1 MSFLRLSLSTMTASL
16 ATVLS
21 ASCCVLPM
29 ALLGFGFTSL
39 GPFALLMRYRPL
51 SLSFSALMLAG
62 AFYLVYRPRA
72 TADCQA
78 GVCSPEA
85 LRRRR
90 RIVWLSAL
98 LMALFVALSFVPV
111 TLTMSDGM

>member
-1 MSFLRLSLSTMTASL
+1 MSILKLSLSTTTASTA
-16 ATVLS
+16 ATLS

-29 ALLGFGFTSL
+29 ALLGLGFTSL

-51 SLSFSALMLAG
+51 TLSFSILMLAA
-62 AFYLVYRPRA
+62 AFYLVYRPQA
-72 TADCQA
+72 AADCEA
-78 GVCSPEA
+78 GTCSPEA

-98 LMALFVALSFVPV
+98 LMAVFVALSLVPV
-111 TLTMSDGM
+111 TMSMTR